1 MAVSRVFKVEL
12 IGDAS
17 DAIAEF
23 KKLSRAGELLASDFD
38 KKVFAGLQA
47 GFNVAKTAI
56 VAVTGAATVLGAAA
70 FGAAQ
75 QASDLN
81 ETINKS
87 RQIFGSAAGEIEK
100 FASNAATSL
109 GQTKRQAID
118 AAATFGIFGKA
129 AGLSGRDLSKF
140 STDFVTLASDLAS
153 FNNTRPEDAIEAIG
167 AALRGESEPIR
178 RFGVL
183 INDAALKT
191 AALEK
196 GIYDGNGALTAQ
208 QKTLAATELIFRQ
221 TTDAQGDFERTSG
234 GLANQIKILR
244 ASLQDVVTNIG
255 QVLLPVF
262 ERLVTF
268 INKNVV
274 PALQIFAS
282 QLGEQ
287 GIKKASLLA
296 IASLGDFGVA
306 AIEGFRTATNATLG
320 FLRTLLLTFE
330 ALKAIQAAVNFFKGN
345 VTGFVRDFVGVVGS
359 AAAVKGIRQLEA
371 DANKAF
377 DALLKGAQL
386 ARPEAEALIKSQG
399 SLGNVTDVLSRK
411 YGNLATTTTA
421 ATETFKNVGSATSKA
436 AKATKD
442 AITVTDDFAKKVKAL
457 ESAQKE
463 FDDATKSVTRTQ
475 KSLKSAQDQVK
486 SSDEALTRAKEKL
499 AAALRGQ
506 GRDSEAAKRAARNV
520 AQAQRD
526 LQRAGMAVTSA
537 LDKQADAEQKLQ
549 DLRNKAPDSRKV
561 SDAEFDLEGAKI
573 GVEEATLRVKE
584 AEQELADTLKDP
596 EASAIEKRRAELNLV
611 NAKRALTEAIVEV
624 GDAEELLIA
633 TRATGATAEEIAE
646 AERELEE
653 AKLSVQDAIE
663 RQTQATEDLNEANDE
678 YRKIADGIREGD
690 EEYVELT
697 EAVEE
702 AFNRREK
709 AAEELQERLD
719 DATNAAQALS
729 KALSDLDTAKAGVS
743 GVRMGG
749 KGDMLEFR
757 ANGGPVAAGRP
768 YIVGER
774 GPELF
779 VPGASG
785 SIIPNGRTGTVVNV
799 VVNAG
804 VGTSGTQ
811 VGQEIVDVLRQYTR
825 VSGPLSQYVEV

>member
-1 MAVSRVFKVEL
+1 MAASRVFKVEL

-23 KKLSRAGELLASDFD
+23 KKLSRAGELMASDFD

-87 RQIFGSAAGEIEK
+87 RQIFGDAAGDIEK
-100 FASNAATSL
+100 FASNAAQSL

-153 FNNTRPEDAIEAIG
+153 FNNTRPEEAIEAIG

-191 AALEK
+191 AAFEK

-221 TTDAQGDFERTSG
+221 TIDAQGDFERTSG

-262 ERLVTF
+262 ERFVTF
-268 INKNVV
+268 INKNIV
-274 PALQIFAS
+274 PALQIFAD
-282 QLGEQ
+282 QLGEK
-287 GIKKASLLA
+287 GIKQSAYLA
-296 IASLGDFGVA
+296 IAALGQFGVA
-306 AIEGFRTATNATLG
+306 AIEGFRTATNAALD
-320 FLRTLLLTFE
+320 FLKTILLTFE
-330 ALKAIQAAVNFFKGN
+330 GLKALQTAVNFFRGD
-345 VTGFVRDFVGVVGS
+345 FVKALRDFAGVAGT
-359 AAAVKGIRQLEA
+359 AVAVRGIRELQ
-371 DANKAF
+371 DNANEAF
-377 DALLKGAQL
+377 DALLKGAKL
-386 ARPEAEALIKSQG
+386 AQPEAEALLKRTNALAAG
-399 SLGNVTDVLSRK
+399 ADFLERK
-411 YGNLATTTTA
+411 YKLLIPTNNKAAESFANVGA
-421 ATETFKNVGSATSKA
+421 ATGKA
-436 AKATKD
+436 AKAKKD
-442 AITVTDDFAKKVKAL
+442 AAVSTDDYANKVKAL
-457 ESAQKE
+457 ESAQE
-463 FDDATKSVTRTQ
+463 RFDDATKSVTITS
-475 KSLKSAQDQVK
+475 KNLKSAQDQLK
-486 SSDEALTRAKEKL
+486 NSDDALTKAKDKL
-499 AAALRGQ
+499 AAAIRGQ
-506 GRDSEAAKRAARNV
+506 GRDSDAAKRAARGV

-526 LQRAGMAVTSA
+526 LERANMNVTDAFNKQRE
-537 LDKQADAEQKLQ
+537 AELKLQ
-549 DLRNKAPDSRKV
+549 ELRAKAPDARKV

-573 GVEEATLRVKE
+573 GVEEATLRVKQ
-584 AEQELADTLKDP
+584 AEEDLAKTLADP
-596 EASAIEKRRAELNLV
+596 EASPIEKRRAELDLV
-611 NAKRALTEAIVEV
+611 NAKRSLTEAVLAV
-624 GDAEELLIA
+624 GDAETDLIA
-633 TRATGATAEEIAE
+633 VRATGASAEEIAE
-646 AERELEE
+646 AERELQE

-663 RQTQATEDLNEANDE
+663 RQTQATEDLNAANDE
-678 YRKIADGIREGD
+678 YRKIAEGIREGD
-690 EEYVELT
+690 QEFIDLT
-697 EAVEE
+697 ADVDQ
-702 AFNRREK
+702 AFKDRQE
-709 AAEELQERLD
+709 AAEDLQTALD
-719 DATNAAQALS
+719 NATTAASNLA
-729 KALSDLDTAKAGVS
+729 KALFDLETAKAGT
-743 GVRMGG
+743 VRASVGESP
-749 KGDMLEFR
+749 EFR
-757 ANGGPVAAGRP
+757 AAGGPVSAGKP

-779 VPGASG
+779 VPGVSG
-785 SIIPNGRTGTVVNV
+785 QVMANGRAGTTVNV

-804 VGTSGTQ
+804 LGTSGIQ
-811 VGQEIVDVLRQYTR
+811 VAQQIVDVLSQYTK
-825 VSGPLSQYVEV
+825 VSGPLSQYVSV

>member
-1 MAVSRVFKVEL
+1 MATSRIFKVEL

-23 KKLSRAGELLASDFD
+23 KKLSRAGELMASDFD

-87 RQIFGSAAGEIEK
+87 RQIFGDAAGDIER

-129 AGLSGRDLSKF
+129 AGLSGKDLSKF

-153 FNNTRPEDAIEAIG
+153 FNNTRPEEAIEAIG

-183 INDAALKT
+183 LNDAALKQ

-196 GIYDGNGALTAQ
+196 GIYNGVGALTAQ

-262 ERLVTF
+262 ERFVQF
-268 INKNVV
+268 INKNIV
-274 PALQIFAS
+274 PALQLFAD

-287 GIKKASLLA
+287 GVRKSALLA
-296 IASLGDFGVA
+296 IASMGDFGVA
-306 AIEGFRTATNATLG
+306 AINGFRTATNAALD
-320 FLRTLLLTFE
+320 FLKTILLTFE
-330 ALKAIQAAVNFFKGN
+330 GLKAIQTAVNFFKGN
-345 VTGFVRDFVGVVGS
+345 ITGAIRDFVGVAGS
-359 AAAVKGIRQLEA
+359 AVAVKSIRELQEN
-371 DANKAF
+371 ANEAF

-386 ARPEAEALIKSQG
+386 AKPEAEALLKRT
-399 SLGNVTDVLSRK
+399 NDLSSGADFLERK
-411 YGNLATTTTA
+411 YKNLIPTTNKA
-421 ATETFKNVGSATSKA
+421 AESFANVAASTGKA
-436 AKATKD
+436 AKAKKE
-442 AITVTDDFAKKVKAL
+442 AAVATDDYEKKVKAL
-457 ESAQKE
+457 ESAQEK
-463 FDDATKSVTRTQ
+463 FDDATKSVTSTS
-475 KSLKSAQDQVK
+475 KNLKAAQDQLK
-486 SSDEALTRAKEKL
+486 SSDDSLARAKDRL
-499 AAALRGQ
+499 AAAIRGQ
-506 GRDSEAAKRAARNV
+506 GRDSEAAKRAARGV

-526 LQRAGMAVTSA
+526 LERANMNVTEAFNKQRE
-537 LDKQADAEQKLQ
+537 AEAKLQ
-549 DLRNKAPDSRKV
+549 ELRNRAPDARKV
-561 SDAEFDLEGAKI
+561 SDAEFDLEGAKL
-573 GVEEATLRVKE
+573 GVEEATLRVQE
-584 AEQELADTLKDP
+584 AEADLAKTLADP
-596 EASAIEKRRAELNLV
+596 EASPLEKRRAELALV
-611 NAKRALTEAIVEV
+611 NAKRSLKEAVLEV
-624 GDAEELLIA
+624 GDAEAQLIA
-633 TRATGATAEEIAE
+633 VRATGASAEEIAE
-646 AERELEE
+646 AERELQE

-663 RQTQATEDLNEANDE
+663 RQTQATEDLTAAQEE

-690 EEYVELT
+690 QEYVDLT
-697 EAVEE
+697 ADVEQ
-702 AFNRREK
+702 AFKDRQE
-709 AAEELQERLD
+709 AAEDLQKALD
-719 DATNAAQALS
+719 DATTAASNLS
-729 KALSDLDTAKAGVS
+729 KALFDLETAKAAARTGVV
-743 GVRMGG
+743 GEAP
-749 KGDMLEFR
+749 EFR
-757 ANGGPVAAGRP
+757 AAGGPVTAGKP

-779 VPGASG
+779 VPGATG
-785 SIIPNGRTGTVVNV
+785 SIIPNGRGGTVVNV

-811 VGQEIVDVLRQYTR
+811 VGQEIVDVLRQYTK
-825 VSGPLSQYVEV
+825 VSGPLSQYVAV

>member
-87 RQIFGSAAGEIEK
+87 RQIFGDAAGDIEK
-100 FASNAATSL
+100 FASNAAQSL

-140 STDFVTLASDLAS
+140 STNFVTLASDLAS
-153 FNNTRPEDAIEAIG
+153 FNNTRPEEAIEAIG

-183 INDAALKT
+183 LNDAALK
-191 AALEK
+191 AVAFEK
-196 GIYDGNGALTAQ
+196 GIFDGKGALTAQ

-234 GLANQIKILR
+234 GLANQLKILR

-262 ERLVTF
+262 ERFVSF
-268 INKNVV
+268 INKNIV
-274 PALQIFAS
+274 PALQIFAD

-287 GIKKASLLA
+287 GIRKSALLS
-296 IASLGDFGVA
+296 IAALGDFGVA
-306 AIEGFRTATNATLG
+306 AIEGFRTATNAALD
-320 FLRTLLLTFE
+320 FLKTILLTFE
-330 ALKAIQAAVNFFKGN
+330 GLKALQTAVNFFRGDLVKAL
-345 VTGFVRDFVGVVGS
+345 RDFVGVAGS
-359 AAAVKGIRQLEA
+359 AVAVRGIRKLQEN
-371 DANKAF
+371 ANAAF
-377 DALLKGAQL
+377 DALLKGAKL
-386 ARPEAEALIKSQG
+386 AQPETEALLKRTNNLSAGADFLERKFKLLVPTTNQAAEAI
-399 SLGNVTDVLSRK
+399 
-411 YGNLATTTTA
+411 
-421 ATETFKNVGSATSKA
+421 KNVGAATGKV
-436 AKATKD
+436 AKAKKD
-442 AITVTDDFAKKVKAL
+442 AAVSTDEFEKKVKAL
-457 ESAQKE
+457 ESAQQR
-463 FDDATKSVTRTQ
+463 FDDATKSVTNTT
-475 KSLKSAQDQVK
+475 KNLKSAQDQLK
-486 SSDEALTRAKEKL
+486 NSDDALTKAKDKL
-499 AAALRGQ
+499 AAAIRGQ
-506 GRDSEAAKRAARNV
+506 GRDSDAAKRAARGV

-526 LQRAGMAVTSA
+526 LERANLNVTDA
-537 LDKQADAEQKLQ
+537 LDKQREAELKLQ
-549 DLRNKAPDSRKV
+549 ELRAKAPDARKV

-573 GVEEATLRVKE
+573 AVEEATLRVQQ
-584 AEQELADTLKDP
+584 AEEDLAKTLADP
-596 EASAIEKRRAELNLV
+596 EASPIEKRRAELDLV
-611 NAKRALTEAIVEV
+611 NAKRSLTEAILAV
-624 GDAEELLIA
+624 GDAETDLIA
-633 TRATGATAEEIAE
+633 VRATGASAEEITE
-646 AERELEE
+646 AERQLQE

-663 RQTQATEDLNEANDE
+663 RQTQATEDLNTANDE
-678 YRKIADGIREGD
+678 YRKITEGVRQGDQEFIDLTADVDQAFKERQEAAED
-690 EEYVELT
+690 LQTALDNAT
-697 EAVEE
+697 EA
-702 AFNRREK
+702 ASN
-709 AAEELQERLD
+709 
-719 DATNAAQALS
+719 LS
-729 KALSDLDTAKAGVS
+729 KALFDLETARAGTRVP
-743 GVRMGG
+743 GV
-749 KGDMLEFR
+749 GDVPEFR
-757 ANGGPVAAGRP
+757 AGGGSVSAGRP

-779 VPGASG
+779 VPGVSG
-785 SIIPNGRTGTVVNV
+785 NVMSNARAATTVNV

-804 VGTSGTQ
+804 LGTSGIQ
-811 VGQEIVDVLRQYTR
+811 VAQQIVDVLSQYTK
-825 VSGPLSQYVEV
+825 VSGPLSQYVSV